1 MNTQRGYPPGALSWA
16 IWCLGAAFF
25 LLGFFHRVTPG
36 VLTREL
42 SQEFGLNAAA
52 LGGLSGLY
60 FYSYVAMQIPTGVLA
75 DRLGPKR
82 LIAIGGILTAVGTVL
97 FALAPNLFWAG
108 LGRFIIGGSVAVAF
122 VSTLKLTTHWLN
134 PRHYSL
140 SAGLLLV
147 AGMVGAVFAGVPLQL
162 LSEIYGWRSVVGWSS
177 VVGVAIFI
185 VAMLFLHDDPSARG
199 YASYQSIDS
208 EEKQPRMLS
217 GFGIV
222 LKYRNTWL
230 MTLAPGGIVGAV
242 LTFSGLWGVPFL
254 VDIYQFS
261 PTAAAAMCSG
271 VMLAWAVSGIAFSM
285 YSEKILQRRKPYL
298 VGTVFA
304 LISWSIVFLVPGL
317 PVPVLVILLLT
328 AGLSSGSMILG
339 FALAKE
345 SVPIYLAGT
354 ISGLVNAGV
363 MCGPMLLQPL
373 VGLLLDRMW
382 NGDVS
387 GGIRIYDAI
396 AFRIG
401 FSGLLIWL
409 LISVILLMV
418 ARESGCQP
426 LRE

>member
-1 MNTQRGYPPGALSWA
+1 MA
-16 IWCLGAAFF
+16 
-25 LLGFFHRVTPG
+25 PG

-42 SQEFGLNAAA
+42 SQDFGLNATA

-75 DRLGPKR
+75 DRLGPQR

-122 VSTLKLTTHWLN
+122 VSTLKLTAHWLN
-134 PRHYSL
+134 PRRYSL

-162 LSEIYGWRSVVGWSS
+162 LSDNYGWRLVVGWSS
-177 VVGVAIFI
+177 IAGVAIF
-185 VAMLFLHDDPSARG
+185 VLALLFVRDDPSVKG
-199 YASYQSIDS
+199 YVSYRSIDTA
-208 EEKQPRMLS
+208 EKQPGMLV
-217 GFGIV
+217 GLGIV

-254 VDIYQFS
+254 VDIYKFS
-261 PTAAAAMCSG
+261 PTAAATMCSG
-271 VMLAWAVSGIAFSM
+271 VMLAWAVSGPIFSM

-298 VGTVFA
+298 VGSICA
-304 LISWSIVFLVPGL
+304 LISWSMVFLIPGL

-328 AGLSSGSMILG
+328 AGISSGGMILG
-339 FALAKE
+339 FAWSKE
-345 SVPIYLAGT
+345 SVPTYLTGT

-363 MCGPMLLQPL
+363 MCGPMLMQPL
-373 VGLLLDRMW
+373 VGWLLDRMW
-382 NGDVS
+382 SGDFI
-387 GGIRIYDAI
+387 GGTRIYDAI
-396 AFRIG
+396 AFRVA
-401 FSGLLIWL
+401 FSVLLAWL
-409 LISVILLMV
+409 LVSVILLMA
-418 ARESGCQP
+418 ARESACRP

>member
-208 EEKQPRMLS
+208 EEKQPRML
-217 GFGIV
+217 
-222 LKYRNTWL
+222 
-230 MTLAPGGIVGAV
+230 
-242 LTFSGLWGVPFL
+242 
-254 VDIYQFS
+254 
-261 PTAAAAMCSG
+261 AAA
-271 VMLAWAVSGIAFSM
+271 
-285 YSEKILQRRKPYL
+285 R
-298 VGTVFA
+298 
-304 LISWSIVFLVPGL
+304 
-317 PVPVLVILLLT
+317 
-328 AGLSSGSMILG
+328 
-339 FALAKE
+339 
-345 SVPIYLAGT
+345 
-354 ISGLVNAGV
+354 
-363 MCGPMLLQPL
+363 
-373 VGLLLDRMW
+373 
-382 NGDVS
+382 
-387 GGIRIYDAI
+387 
-396 AFRIG
+396 
-401 FSGLLIWL
+401 
-409 LISVILLMV
+409 
-418 ARESGCQP
+418 
-426 LRE
+426 

>member
-1 MNTQRGYPPGALSWA
+1 
-16 IWCLGAAFF
+16 
-25 LLGFFHRVTPG
+25 
-36 VLTREL
+36 
-42 SQEFGLNAAA
+42 
-52 LGGLSGLY
+52 
-60 FYSYVAMQIPTGVLA
+60 MQIPTGVLA
-75 DRLGPKR
+75 DRLGPQR
-82 LIAIGGILTAVGTVL
+82 LIAIGGILTAVGTAL

-134 PRHYSL
+134 PRRYSL

-162 LSEIYGWRSVVGWSS
+162 LSENYGWRSVVGWSS
-177 VVGVAIFI
+177 VAGVGIFI
-185 VAMLFLHDDPSARG
+185 FAILFVRDDPSARG
-199 YASYQSIDS
+199 YASYRLIDS
-208 EEKQPRMLS
+208 TEKQPGMLS
-217 GFGIV
+217 GLGIV

-254 VDIYQFS
+254 VDVYQFS
-261 PTAAAAMCSG
+261 PTAAATMCSC
-271 VMLAWAVSGIAFSM
+271 VMLAWAVSGAVFSM

-304 LISWSIVFLVPGL
+304 LIAWSLVFLIPSL

-328 AGLSSGSMILG
+328 AGLSSGGMILG

-345 SVPIYLAGT
+345 SVPRYLTGT

-363 MCGPMLLQPL
+363 MCGPMVLQPL
-373 VGLLLDRMW
+373 VGWLLDRMW
-382 NGDVS
+382 NGGVS
-387 GGIRIYDAI
+387 GGGIRIYDAI
-396 AFRIG
+396 AFRVG
-401 FSGLLIWL
+401 FSGLLMWL
-409 LISVILLMV
+409 LISVILLMA
-418 ARESGCQP
+418 ARESGCRP

>member
-1 MNTQRGYPPGALSWA
+1 
-16 IWCLGAAFF
+16 
-25 LLGFFHRVTPG
+25 
-36 VLTREL
+36 
-42 SQEFGLNAAA
+42 
-52 LGGLSGLY
+52 
-60 FYSYVAMQIPTGVLA
+60 
-75 DRLGPKR
+75 
-82 LIAIGGILTAVGTVL
+82 
-97 FALAPNLFWAG
+97 
-108 LGRFIIGGSVAVAF
+108 
-122 VSTLKLTTHWLN
+122 
-134 PRHYSL
+134 
-140 SAGLLLV
+140 
-147 AGMVGAVFAGVPLQL
+147 
-162 LSEIYGWRSVVGWSS
+162 
-177 VVGVAIFI
+177 
-185 VAMLFLHDDPSARG
+185 
-199 YASYQSIDS
+199 
-208 EEKQPRMLS
+208 MLS

-261 PTAAAAMCSG
+261 PTAAATMCSG
-271 VMLAWAVSGIAFSM
+271 VMLAWAVSGTVFSM

-304 LISWSIVFLVPGL
+304 LISWSIVFLIPGL

-328 AGLSSGSMILG
+328 AGLSSGGMILG

-373 VGLLLDRMW
+373 VGWLLDRMW

-396 AFRIG
+396 AFRVG
-401 FSGLLIWL
+401 FSGLLMWL
-409 LISVILLMV
+409 LISVILLIS
-418 ARESGCQP
+418 ARESGCQS